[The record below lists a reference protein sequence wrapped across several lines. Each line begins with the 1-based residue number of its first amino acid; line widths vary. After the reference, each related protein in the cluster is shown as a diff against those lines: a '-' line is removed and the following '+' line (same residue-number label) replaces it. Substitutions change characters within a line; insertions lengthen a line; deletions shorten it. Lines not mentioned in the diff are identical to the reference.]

1 MASGYGT
8 CAEGTPELMGAVSV
22 NGDGVWGGG
31 KWVSPSDPGYWKAD
45 ALVFF
50 LCKNAL
56 VQHLL
61 LPQKLLR

>member
-1 MASGYGT
+1 
-8 CAEGTPELMGAVSV
+8 MGAVSV